1 MKQAL
6 RSTEKFIQK
15 SEITAQNVN
24 KTLAEIVD
32 GALAAVS
39 LTCRDKI
46 IKVFNLSLQL
56 FNIVIQ
62 STRVERDPNAVQAL
76 CKAMK
81 EELLIQKFLLHSE
94 QSNTRVTNKI
104 HEALLDLAYQSHLGE
119 DVVTNAVYE
128 QIRRLTGGTNHKGLL
143 AQLALLYKL
152 VNTFTV
158 HKSQGTSTEQEEGHA
173 LTWYLI
179 LEVVLPSVCH
189 SKDDIRNA
197 SVKIIVDVQK
207 KTGLV
212 TYNDLDELPDK
223 VRESVWEK
231 LSKTELTDSPI
242 KEPKK
247 KLNIVNLEVPEMV
260 NGQTTS

>member
-1 MKQAL
+1 MNSLTIEDCTENDLLAEGAGVADQRVEIAFGGKIALCLVSSNWQYKEYAMKQAL

-62 STRVERDPNAVQAL
+62 STRVERDPKSVQVL

-81 EELLIQKFLLHSE
+81 DELLIQKFLLHSE

-119 DVVTNAVYE
+119 DVVANAVYE

-158 HKSQGTSTEQEEGHA
+158 HKS
-173 LTWYLI
+173 
-179 LEVVLPSVCH
+179 
-189 SKDDIRNA
+189 
-197 SVKIIVDVQK
+197 
-207 KTGLV
+207 
-212 TYNDLDELPDK
+212 
-223 VRESVWEK
+223 
-231 LSKTELTDSPI
+231 
-242 KEPKK
+242 
-247 KLNIVNLEVPEMV
+247 
-260 NGQTTS
+260 